1 MSTEGLADR
10 TTFVLLE
17 AAGRVQRSLG
27 VATSDLGIG
36 LRELR
41 LLALIEREGPLPQRE
56 LTRITGIDKSPM
68 VGLVDALETKQLA
81 QRRRDPA
88 DRRVTR
94 IALTSG
100 GRSLLK
106 RAARRLKDPELLLL
120 EALDQAE
127 RRSLQE
133 LLLRIKS
140 RTPG

>member
-1 MSTEGLADR
+1 MSTEGLADQ

-17 AAGRVQRSLG
+17 AAGRVQRSLVG
-27 VATSDLGIG
+27 VASDLGIG

-41 LLALIEREGPLPQRE
+41 LLALIEREGPISQRE

-68 VGLVDALETKQLA
+68 VSLVDALEARQLA
-81 QRRRDPA
+81 QRQRDLA

-94 IALTSG
+94 IALTSA

-106 RAARRLKDPELLLL
+106 RAARRLRDPELLLL

-133 LLLRIKS
+133 LLLRIKM
-140 RTPG
+140 RDD